1 MSTNSEKENVNNLTN
16 VFCRFRPLTK
26 EDLQFNSEQ
35 ISHNEPNEITHINPH
50 SQFRVYT
57 FPAFFNVS

>member
-26 EDLQFNSEQ
+26 EELQFNSEQ
-35 ISHNEPNEITHINPH
+35 ISPNEPNEILNINT
-50 SQFRVYT
+50 SNNSKSYKRCF
-57 FPAFFNVS
+57 